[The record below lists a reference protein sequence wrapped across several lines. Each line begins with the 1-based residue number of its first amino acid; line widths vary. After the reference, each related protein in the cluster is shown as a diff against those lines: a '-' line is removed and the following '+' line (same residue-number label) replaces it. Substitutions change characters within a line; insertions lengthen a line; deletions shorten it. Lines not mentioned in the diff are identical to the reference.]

1 MVASHRRSGA
11 SPPLSVLLGTG
22 WLAAASLAYEVAL
35 TRLLAV
41 AQFHHLAFMV
51 ISLAMLGSGASGTLL
66 ATWPRLG
73 LWRPRATM
81 AWLAIATAAL
91 MPASLVLMNLVPFDA
106 YTIWDSRQIAILG
119 LHYAVLSTP
128 FFCSGAALS
137 LLFRRYP
144 RAIGPAYGA
153 NMIGSALGCL
163 LALGAPSLVGGEGVL
178 LLCSLA
184 SVIAAICYS
193 PRRQSGWQHVAA
205 AIVGAAALVGMLRA
219 PSILQVRLSPYKGL
233 SYALQAPGSDIVA
246 SRWNAVARIDLVQS
260 STIHA
265 LPGLS
270 YRSTVTPPPQLGLFR
285 DADDPSPVLVLDA
298 TTAPADEPRLGFAQA
313 MPTAPV
319 YELTREGRAL
329 ILDPLG
335 GLEVWIA
342 LAKGA
347 DSVDAAVAN
356 PLVVSMADGIYAHPR
371 VGVLPTDSRSAA
383 RSSEASYDAVVLPLT
398 APYRPVRS
406 GAYSLSEQ
414 YELTTEA
421 FSAYVRALVPGGV
434 FAVTRWLQTPPS
446 ESVRM
451 YALAIAATEA
461 VGGDPETWIVAYR
474 GYTTMTVLIKRGPWE
489 EAELAQLRAFCDRW
503 AFDLVAMP
511 GMTDAEAN
519 RHNVLDRPVYRA
531 TFLSLLHAKDRDA
544 WYRAYPYQVAPPTDD
559 RPFFGHYFR
568 WRQLPQVL
576 GELGHTW
583 APFGGAGYLVILA
596 LLMMAVMAAAA
607 LAAVPVLVGRKAGAG
622 PRGERWR
629 TVAYFGSIGLGYML
643 VEIPLIQRYT
653 LILGHP
659 AYAFSVVLAGIL
671 VFSGLGSLLSD
682 RVRLRPC
689 LFALSVVAAFQ
700 PMVATWL
707 QKVSPSWPLLARASA
722 TLVALGPLGLLM
734 GIPFA
739 KGLALLAE
747 QARQDVP
754 WAWAINGGA
763 SVIASVLAAALAL
776 SWGARA
782 VTLLGAACYLVALGA
797 RMGARGPK
805 SLPAGRAR
813 L

>member
-73 LWRPRATM
+73 FWQPRATM
-81 AWLAIATAAL
+81 AWLAIVAAVL
-91 MPASLVLMNLVPFDA
+91 MPAGLVLMNLVPFDA
-106 YTIWDSRQIAILG
+106 YTIWDARQIAILG
-119 LHYAVLSTP
+119 LHYVLLSTP

-184 SVIAAICYS
+184 SIIAAICYA
-193 PRRQSGWQHVAA
+193 PRRKRCWQHLAA
-205 AIVGAAALVGMLRA
+205 AAVGATALVGMLRA
-219 PSILQVRLSPYKGL
+219 PSLLHVRLSPYKGL

-285 DADDPSPVLVLDA
+285 DGDDLSPVLLLDP
-298 TTAPADEPRLGFAQA
+298 TTPPGDEPRLAFAQA
-313 MPTAPV
+313 MPSAPV
-319 YELTREGRAL
+319 YDLARDGRVL
-329 ILDPLG
+329 VLDPLG
-335 GLEVWIA
+335 GLEAWVA
-342 LAKGA
+342 LAQGA

-356 PLVVSMADGIYAHPR
+356 PLVVSVADGIYEHPG
-371 VGVLPTDSRSAA
+371 VGLLATDPRSAV
-383 RSSEASYDAVVLPLT
+383 RSGEASYDTVVLPLT

-421 FSAYVRALVPGGV
+421 FSDYVRALVPGGV

-446 ESVRM
+446 ESVRT
-451 YALAIAATEA
+451 YALAVAATEA
-461 VGGDPETWIVAYR
+461 VGGDSETWIVAYR
-474 GYTTMTVLIKRGPWE
+474 GYTTMTVLIKRGPWQQ
-489 EAELAQLRAFCDRW
+489 AELGHLRRFCDRW

-519 RHNVLDRPVYRA
+519 RHNVLDRPVYRE
-531 TFLSLLHAKDRDA
+531 TFLSLLHADDRDA

-596 LLMMAVMAAAA
+596 LLIVAVAAAAA
-607 LAAVPVLVGRKAGAG
+607 LGAMPLLVRIGARDH
-622 PRGERWR
+622 PSPQRWR
-629 TVAYFGSIGLGYML
+629 TVLYFGSIGMGYML

-682 RVRLRPC
+682 RARLRPC
-689 LFALSVVAAFQ
+689 LFALGVVAAFQ
-700 PMVATWL
+700 PMVAVWL
-707 QKVSPSWPLLARASA
+707 QQVSPRWSLLARGSA
-722 TLVALGPLGLLM
+722 VLIALGPLGLLM

-739 KGLALLAE
+739 KGLAFLAE
-747 QARQDVP
+747 QARHDMP
-754 WAWAINGGA
+754 WAWAINGGT
-763 SVIASVLAAALAL
+763 SVVASVLAAALAL
-776 SWGARA
+776 SWGAKA

-805 SLPAGRAR
+805 SLPALRAR